1 MSDLDP
7 VRVIREAVTAI
18 TGAPT
23 TTVLDVGFTAGPM
36 PLVHVALLDVVD
48 EYVNTVATL
57 TVDVYATTPAAPRT
71 SRPRCGGPW
80 APARWT
86 PRRGSSTTS
95 RSPSSRAPAP
105 TTNRSRSPPWSSTSP
120 TAPPTERK
128 PADGRHHYRGA

>member
-48 EYVNTVATL
+48 EYVDTVATL
-57 TVDVYATTPAAPRT
+57 TVDVYATTPA
-71 SRPRCGGPW
+71 GPG
-80 APARWT
+80 T
-86 PRRGSSTTS
+86 
-95 RSPSSRAPAP
+95 
-105 TTNRSRSPPWSSTSP
+105 
-120 TAPPTERK
+120 
-128 PADGRHHYRGA
+128 RGAAHIASALRRSLGASPLDTPAGFVDDVAVTQQSGARPYYEQVEVASMVLDVTYRPTD